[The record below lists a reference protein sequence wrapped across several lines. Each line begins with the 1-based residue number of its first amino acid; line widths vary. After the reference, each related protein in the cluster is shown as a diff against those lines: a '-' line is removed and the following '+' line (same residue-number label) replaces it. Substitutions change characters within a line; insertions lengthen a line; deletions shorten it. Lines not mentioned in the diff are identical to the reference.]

1 MGQDVE
7 ISKLTDGGG
16 VLGEGAGSI
25 FLPETCPWTKHTLL
39 GFLSKRQMKEAA

>member
-16 VLGEGAGSI
+16 VLREGAGGI
-25 FLPETCPWTKHTLL
+25 FLPETCPWTKHTLQ
-39 GFLSKRQMKEAA
+39 GFLSER